1 MKKSKKAAFI
11 VREYN
16 ENVFYGGGEKVNYYI
31 ILELIRRDYTVDI
44 FTDNSYVEKSSLVNI
59 HIKNNNY
66 KEELK
71 NYDLVL
77 STNCECESN
86 ITFSHNH
93 SYKYEQTLN
102 KIPNIFKLLF
112 SKSHNKKLKRDK
124 DAKQNVG
131 LISNIV
137 VSSNILKE
145 DYVENYEIPKW
156 KIHIL
161 PPAVEYKETNIKLPN
176 KRCINF
182 GLVAGK
188 FAYKGGFITLFAAS
202 KLKKK
207 YKNFKVRIIIKNNK
221 KLLMLFCKFIGI
233 SNFVEFLPAQKDMTN
248 FYESIDFMLVP
259 SIKEPFGLVV
269 TEAMSFSKIP
279 ILSSVC
285 GAIDL
290 IIDNKNGMIIDYSKK
305 NKVQMLANK
314 MEEAILISDAK
325 YKEIALNANNSVKN
339 LSWKKF
345 ACEYID
351 IAEEKTNLNDI
362 KVSVI
367 IPVYNAEKYL
377 AECLNSIVNQSLKE
391 IEIICIN
398 DGSSDNS
405 LKLIEKYARFN
416 KRIKIINKE
425 ASGSA
430 SAGRNIGIKLSK
442 GEYICF
448 IDNDDFISLDYL
460 EKMYVKAKETNAD
473 LVTNNNINAFIEKN
487 LKKQKRY
494 LKTNVI
500 NSLAW
505 SKLYKRDIIIKNSLR
520 FPEGYIYEDEYF
532 YYTLIPYI
540 KNSVQYNCG
549 MYYYRQSKS
558 SLMGKGK
565 TEKKYQIID
574 IFRLIYN
581 FYKEHNFLFEY
592 KLPYSI
598 LKYRSSQISDYKRY
612 RNKFLEL
619 INELNLDIEEIKKD
633 KKLRLL
639 LISPN
644 KFLYRI
650 NGIFNNKIKTE
661 LSEEYK
667 MLYELDED

>member
-1 MKKSKKAAFI
+1 MKKNKKAAFI

-31 ILELIRRDYTVDI
+31 ILELIRRGYTVDI

-112 SKSHNKKLKRDK
+112 SKSHHKKLKK
-124 DAKQNVG
+124 YNQEKQNIG

-137 VSSNILKE
+137 VSSTILKE
-145 DYVENYEIPKW
+145 DYLKNYEIPKW
-156 KIHIL
+156 KIHVL
-161 PPAVEYKETNIKLPN
+161 PPAVEYKEINIKTPD
-176 KRCINF
+176 KECINF

-188 FAYKGGFITLFAAS
+188 FTYKGGFITLFVVS
-202 KLKKK
+202 KLKNK
-207 YKNFKVRIIIKNNK
+207 YKNFKVKFIIKKNRNFLIFLC
-221 KLLMLFCKFIGI
+221 KLLRIENHI
-233 SNFVEFLPAQKDMTN
+233 EFLPVQKDMTN

-305 NKVQMLANK
+305 NKVQMLTNK
-314 MEEAILISDAK
+314 IEEAILISDAK

-339 LSWKKF
+339 LSWEKF

-367 IPVYNAEKYL
+367 IPVYNVEKYL
-377 AECLNSIVNQSLKE
+377 AECLNSIVNQSLKG

-405 LKLIEKYARFN
+405 LKIIEKYARFD

-430 SAGRNIGIKLSK
+430 SAGRNIGIHTAT

-448 IDNDDFISLDYL
+448 IDSDDLISLDYL

-487 LKKQKRY
+487 LKKQKRF

-540 KNSVQYNCG
+540 KNSVIYNCE
-549 MYYYRQSKS
+549 MYYYRQSQS

-581 FYKEHNFLFEY
+581 YYQEHNFLYSY

-650 NGIFNNKIKTE
+650 NGIFNSKINI
-661 LSEEYK
+661 SEEYK
-667 MLYELDED
+667 MLYELDEN